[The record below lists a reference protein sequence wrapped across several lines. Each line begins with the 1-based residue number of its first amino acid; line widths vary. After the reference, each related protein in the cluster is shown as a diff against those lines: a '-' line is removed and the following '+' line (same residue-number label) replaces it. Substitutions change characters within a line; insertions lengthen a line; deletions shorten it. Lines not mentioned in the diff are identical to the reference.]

1 MYMFDKE
8 LRTATIL
15 FGNIISE
22 TKYRCRIERASFE
35 KVILHYITIGKRMYV
50 HVKIKNYGQR
60 QYCMA
65 TKLSK
70 QNIVVERKGL
80 VLKR

>member
-1 MYMFDKE
+1 M
-8 LRTATIL
+8 
-15 FGNIISE
+15 
-22 TKYRCRIERASFE
+22 KYYIT
-35 KVILHYITIGKRMYV
+35 LHITIGKHMYV

-60 QYCMA
+60 QYCMG

>member
-1 MYMFDKE
+1 MKYY
-8 LRTATIL
+8 
-15 FGNIISE
+15 II
-22 TKYRCRIERASFE
+22 T
-35 KVILHYITIGKRMYV
+35 LHYCITIGKHMYV